1 MDDWECIIRYTY
13 DELKEEVGKNHI
25 EYDFLTLED
34 IFKCDVISKLIKG
47 DIVYLNLDNYTY
59 EIDIVNRRNIELDRL
74 MN

>member
-1 MDDWECIIRYTY
+1 MDDWECIIRYNY
-13 DELKEEVGKNHI
+13 DELKEEVGKNH
-25 EYDFLTLED
+25 DLLED